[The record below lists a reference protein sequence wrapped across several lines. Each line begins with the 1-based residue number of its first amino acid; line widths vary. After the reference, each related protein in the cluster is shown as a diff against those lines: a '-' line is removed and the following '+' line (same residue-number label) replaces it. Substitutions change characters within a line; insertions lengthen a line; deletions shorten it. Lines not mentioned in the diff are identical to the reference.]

1 MRVYDIAKKYNITSK
16 EVIQLL
22 RLYQVVGTV
31 KGKMS
36 VLSIEQIQVIDDS
49 MNASGGYMQE
59 ETEEEKQ
66 ERIGLEKE
74 QQALLIKKRDRGKKI
89 EIKKQTILNWFKNL
103 F

>member
-36 VLSIEQIQVIDDS
+36 GLSIEQIQVIDDS